1 MQLLRFL
8 RNLLLHVFLVRPAC
22 GCGMFTM
29 CLACPKWKLVLQHQY
44 HEEGAAGRHTLPIWP
59 REWRTIHHRDA
70 HAIRTRMLMEPGGE
84 AAYLS
89 RLATA
94 VARYRRQQSWV
105 LMGAGAVAGLAVAI
119 GSAALCVLAGI
130 VALCAFRD
138 EVSGVV
144 FRAGRLL
151 ARAWRDAREDR
162 LCFGLIER
170 PAKDM

>member
-94 VARYRRQQSWV
+94 VARYRRQQPWV
-105 LMGAGAVAGLAVAI
+105 LAGAGTLGGLALAI